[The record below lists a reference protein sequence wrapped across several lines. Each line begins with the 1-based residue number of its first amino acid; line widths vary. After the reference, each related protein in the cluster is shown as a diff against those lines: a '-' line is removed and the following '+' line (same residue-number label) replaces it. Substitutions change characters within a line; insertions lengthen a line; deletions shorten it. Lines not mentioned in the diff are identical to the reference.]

1 MSVFCEVFTSF
12 FFLFASE
19 EWIMLIV
26 GSLGMR
32 RGMRRRIA
40 GSRWNDLAKTRKAAS
55 FLDCCCVVVFS
66 DNTSVCVYVLIG
78 AVVGAGLRHFEVTS
92 DVM

>member
-1 MSVFCEVFTSF
+1 
-12 FFLFASE
+12 
-19 EWIMLIV
+19 MLIV

-40 GSRWNDLAKTRKAAS
+40 GSLWNGLAKTRKAWRH
-55 FLDCCCVVVFS
+55 FLVVCCVVVFS

-78 AVVGAGLRHFEVTS
+78 AVVCRRLVYAIFFTS
-92 DVM
+92 DVMPVVQESC